1 MSANAG
7 LLAIILISIVF
18 ISIRLAMPIK
28 FDGSYIDE
36 YLHITNGISLFESG
50 KYAYFYDDGLP
61 YQRGTLMS
69 LWVGFWMFLFGKS
82 ILVAKLAPIS
92 IGIINYFLYL
102 YLSVRLLDK
111 RRFQILSLLLFTLSP
126 WCIFNHFYIRMF
138 VEYELFL
145 LILLVF
151 GYKLYDAIRETNG
164 KRIAL
169 FLSLIIVLNILNLI
183 ANSDTGKYFLPIASA
198 VMLASLFIYE
208 FNAAPN
214 RTWGL
219 PDAIAGN
226 TLVSTASHRA
236 VVVIVIAALAFIVLD
251 AGKKFEFLM
260 NASLTWTSEPARKYP
275 WLFWEKNGVIT
286 AFFLVAVASFWRNSR
301 GFEKIILPVAGA
313 LFLIHIVSSED
324 LQIIRGVLYFMPLYY
339 LTAVIGLSKARY
351 PSEWLWYVVIS
362 SLFLIGTVTNVPRSY
377 YWGPEIT
384 SEIHYIE
391 YARLYD
397 SVRKNCHGNLIIESA
412 PSTPYIARFHG
423 VNVDYALSAAG
434 NAGKDD
440 MYVIDPN
447 TGGFRTVWGALPV
460 ITDINDLRSLNRDV
474 CLVVR
479 NINSKRLLPATADN
493 ILQGAEKTWKFS
505 HITLYLLKQETLA
518 GTR

>member
-1 MSANAG
+1 
-7 LLAIILISIVF
+7 
-18 ISIRLAMPIK
+18 
-28 FDGSYIDE
+28 
-36 YLHITNGISLFESG
+36 
-50 KYAYFYDDGLP
+50 
-61 YQRGTLMS
+61 
-69 LWVGFWMFLFGKS
+69 
-82 ILVAKLAPIS
+82 
-92 IGIINYFLYL
+92 
-102 YLSVRLLDK
+102 
-111 RRFQILSLLLFTLSP
+111 
-126 WCIFNHFYIRMF
+126 
-138 VEYELFL
+138 
-145 LILLVF
+145 
-151 GYKLYDAIRETNG
+151 
-164 KRIAL
+164 
-169 FLSLIIVLNILNLI
+169 
-183 ANSDTGKYFLPIASA
+183 
-198 VMLASLFIYE
+198 MLASLFIYE

-236 VVVIVIAALAFIVLD
+236 VLVIVIAALAFIVLD

-260 NASLTWTSEPARKYP
+260 NASLTWTSEPERKYP

-339 LTAVIGLSKARY
+339 LTAVIGLSKVTY

-397 SVRKNCHGNLIIESA
+397 SVRKNCHDNLIIESA
-412 PSTPYIARFHG
+412 PSTPFIARFHG
-423 VNVDYALSAAG
+423 VNVDYAISAAG

-440 MYVIDPN
+440 MYVLFLTWRIQDSM
-447 TGGFRTVWGALPV
+447 GGMAC
-460 ITDINDLRSLNRDV
+460 D
-474 CLVVR
+474 
-479 NINSKRLLPATADN
+479 KRY
-493 ILQGAEKTWKFS
+493 K
-505 HITLYLLKQETLA
+505 
-518 GTR
+518 